1 MPNTMLYIRQLL
13 VDASAS
19 MDPHQDA
26 MSDILKEHLGEF
38 LQFVGRHP
46 EAAHRFALSLFN
58 TQLKPVF
65 GLVSPEELPD
75 ASFLELVSEGDT
87 ALFDACWQ
95 QLDELET
102 KLREQGLGEKVHVD
116 LHLVTDG
123 VDTASTTVRFADLR
137 QRIEALQSTG
147 RWTFH
152 FHEADLDTI
161 ELNALLGLRR
171 QLAETADPR
180 QLREALV
187 EFLTPGSQKDGL
199 EQPDDL

>member
-1 MPNTMLYIRQLL
+1 MFYIRQLL

-19 MDPHQDA
+19 MDPHQDS
-26 MSDILKEHLGEF
+26 MSDILQEHLGEF

-65 GLVSPEELPD
+65 GLVSPVEMPD
-75 ASFLELVSEGDT
+75 TSCLELISEGDT

-95 QLDELET
+95 QLDELES
-102 KLREQGLGEKVHVD
+102 KLREQGLGENVHVD

-123 VDTASTTVRFADLR
+123 VDTASTKVRFADLR

-152 FHEADLDTI
+152 FHQADLDTI

-199 EQPDDL
+199 EQTDDL

>member
-1 MPNTMLYIRQLL
+1 MHYTKFYLRQLL

-19 MDPHQDA
+19 MDPHQEA
-26 MSDILKEHLGEF
+26 MSDILKEHFGEYH
-38 LQFVGRHP
+38 QFASRHP
-46 EAAHRFALSLFN
+46 EAAHRFAFSLFN

-65 GLVSPEELPD
+65 GLVSPEEMPD
-75 ASFLELVSEGDT
+75 ASFLDLVSEGDT

-95 QLDELET
+95 QIDELEST
-102 KLREQGLGEKVHVD
+102 LREQGLGEKVHVD

-187 EFLTPGSQKDGL
+187 EFLTPGPSG
-199 EQPDDL
+199 ETGSPTV